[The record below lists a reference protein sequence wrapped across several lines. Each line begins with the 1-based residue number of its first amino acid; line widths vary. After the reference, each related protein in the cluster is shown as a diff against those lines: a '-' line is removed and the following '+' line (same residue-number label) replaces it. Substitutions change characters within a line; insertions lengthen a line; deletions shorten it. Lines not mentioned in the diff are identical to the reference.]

1 MSITALA
8 GQKLAGTYTL
18 TSLIAHGARGVVYEA
33 RHIETGARVAIKV
46 FYPAVLDPEA
56 LIRCRRDSDLA
67 AALHHPG
74 IVRVLDW
81 SRLGER
87 PRVYLVTEFMDGES
101 VHARI
106 RRLGR
111 LSPQQALEVA
121 LRVGVVLQATHKLG
135 VVHRGLTPRNLLYT
149 QAPPDALEQ
158 GEILKVMDFGVA
170 HLPALP
176 GPGRGQEELPYRAP
190 ELGGEAGSDGR
201 ADQFSLA
208 SILFTALTG
217 RPPPLHDEISLD
229 ADDPVP
235 PPPGLHVL
243 CPEAPTYM
251 VQAIER
257 ALSPVRNDRY
267 ASIMDFVR
275 ALDDRGLSPWR
286 TSSSS
291 GRMAASGRSAA
302 SLRSAVTGRAAPSGL
317 TPEAAPAGPG
327 PGPGAGQAPSA
338 WTGAVPEAL
347 SGLPSGKV
355 RQAPSAGTLSPVTVP
370 SGGGRRRIVPIL
382 GAAAAAAAAA
392 LYLVSLPRP
401 DRTPQE
407 PTPTLRATAR
417 VEAPR
422 EDPQQRLLQAETALG
437 QGDNAR
443 AVELARVGIAAS
455 PSQAWRVIATAACR
469 MNDARLGEE
478 AMGHLSAQEQDEVK
492 RACQGERPR

>member
-33 RHIETGARVAIKV
+33 RHIQTGARVAIKV

-56 LIRCRRDSDLA
+56 LTRCRRDSDLA

-87 PRVYLVTEFMDGES
+87 PRVYVVTEFMDGES

-135 VVHRGLTPRNLLYT
+135 VVHRGLTPRNLLHA

-158 GEILKVMDFGVA
+158 GEILKVLDFGMA

-176 GPGRGQEELPYRAP
+176 GPGRAQEELPYRAP
-190 ELGGEAGSDGR
+190 ELAGDVSCDGR

-208 SILFTALTG
+208 AILFTALTG

-229 ADDPVP
+229 ADEPVP
-235 PPPGLHVL
+235 PPPGLQVL
-243 CPEAPTYM
+243 CPEAPIYM

-257 ALSPVRNDRY
+257 ALSPVRNDRF

-291 GRMAASGRSAA
+291 GRMAASGRSAV
-302 SLRSAVTGRAAPSGL
+302 SQRSAVTGRPAPSGL
-317 TPEAAPAGPG
+317 TPEAVLPGTGP
-327 PGPGAGQAPSA
+327 APSPSPSPGTA
-338 WTGAVPEAL
+338 APEPLGA
-347 SGLPSGKV
+347 LPSGKV
-355 RQAPSAGTLSPVTVP
+355 RQAPSAGTLTPVTVP
-370 SGGGRRRIVPIL
+370 SGGGRRRIVPLL

-392 LYLVSLPRP
+392 LYLVSLPPRQ
-401 DRTPQE
+401 DAVPQE
-407 PTPTLRATAR
+407 NTAPLRATAR
-417 VEAPR
+417 VEAPQ
-422 EDPQQRLLQAETALG
+422 EDPQRRLAEAEAALG
-437 QGDNAR
+437 QGNNAR
-443 AVELARVGIAAS
+443 AVELARAGIAVS
-455 PSQAWRVIATAACR
+455 PAQAWRVIATAACR

-478 AMGHLSAQEQDEVK
+478 AMGHLSEQEQAEVR
-492 RACQGERPR
+492 RACQADRPR